1 MEGAQ
6 LWPQL
11 QALLNPAEVEEARR
25 IIGPS
30 LLESIVDAENECK
43 ALEEILDLFR
53 EQVNED
59 LAKLDAKPALPAP
72 PVLEYVEREIQFF
85 VTQLR
90 DRAVQHGLEP
100 DTMVRPQTPKEEN
113 VLKYVSRPGTAGSS
127 RPSTPGSGPM
137 SRPST
142 AGSRPSSRSSGSRP
156 GSARNLSSIINP
168 SKVSVASV
176 QDKGTLKQLRDAL
189 TEERDALI
197 QYAEDIRTWLDYE
210 HDEAHEKAKEKDS
223 RPPAL
228 ADMRE
233 YSGRLQSEFLAAD
246 PLAALVSSP
255 GSPGSAAGTASGLG
269 TASASP
275 NPKGP
280 ATLGPVRAVG
290 GAMGPPAAAVAI
302 DAPLGLGGREIPAA
316 VMSGAGLGAGTIGD
330 TEGFG
335 QAAAASSRRMG
346 RAAKLRTQVA
356 TARAEAGDAAATAT
370 ATATSTA
377 RIEAA

>member
-1 MEGAQ
+1 MEGAH

-30 LLESIVDAENECK
+30 LLESISDAENECK

-90 DRAVQHGLEP
+90 DRAVQHGLDP
-100 DTMVRPQTPKEEN
+100 DAMLRPQTPKEET
-113 VLKYVSRPGTAGSS
+113 VLRYVSRPGTAGSS

-168 SKVSVASV
+168 SKVSVATV
-176 QDKGTLKQLRDAL
+176 QDKGTLEQLRAAL

-210 HDEAHEKAKEKDS
+210 HDEAHEKTKEKDT

-228 ADMRE
+228 SDMRD
-233 YSGRLQSEFLAAD
+233 YSGRLQSEFLTPD
-246 PLAALVSSP
+246 PLAALVTQP
-255 GSPGSAAGTASGLG
+255 SPGSATAGAAMGAGSPKAS
-269 TASASP
+269 T
-275 NPKGP
+275 
-280 ATLGPVRAVG
+280 TLGPVRTAG
-290 GAMGPPAAAVAI
+290 GAMGPPAAAVSPLGQVRRANPAAAI
-302 DAPLGLGGREIPAA
+302 GGTGLGGCAIAE
-316 VMSGAGLGAGTIGD
+316 D
-330 TEGFG
+330 TEGFA

-346 RAAKLRTQVA
+346 RAAKLRTEVA
-356 TARAEAGDAAATAT
+356 TARVDGATPAVTAT
-370 ATATSTA
+370 ATASSA
-377 RIEAA
+377 AGIEAT

>member
-1 MEGAQ
+1 MEGAH

-30 LLESIVDAENECK
+30 LLESISDAENECK

-100 DTMVRPQTPKEEN
+100 DAMLRPQTPKEES
-113 VLKYVSRPGTAGSS
+113 VLRYVSRPGTAGSS

-168 SKVSVASV
+168 SKVSVAAV
-176 QDKGTLKQLRDAL
+176 QDKGTLEQLRAAL

-210 HDEAHEKAKEKDS
+210 HDEAHEKTKQVDT

-228 ADMRE
+228 SDMRE
-233 YSGRLQSEFLAAD
+233 YSGRLQSEFLTPD
-246 PLAALVSSP
+246 PLAALVSQPS
-255 GSPGSAAGTASGLG
+255 GSATAGGAMGAGAPKAS
-269 TASASP
+269 T
-275 NPKGP
+275 
-280 ATLGPVRAVG
+280 TLQPVRAPG
-290 GAMGPPAAAVAI
+290 GAMGPPAAAES
-302 DAPLGLGGREIPAA
+302 PLGRVGRTTPAAGLAGTGLGGCAIAE
-316 VMSGAGLGAGTIGD
+316 D
-330 TEGFG
+330 TEGFA

-346 RAAKLRTQVA
+346 RAAKLRTEVA
-356 TARAEAGDAAATAT
+356 TARVDGGTTPAATAT
-370 ATATSTA
+370 TAA
-377 RIEAA
+377 RSAAGIEAT

>member
-25 IIGPS
+25 VIGPS
-30 LLESIVDAENECK
+30 LLESISDAENECK

-90 DRAVQHGLEP
+90 DRAEQHGL
-100 DTMVRPQTPKEEN
+100 DADAMVRPRTAKEES

-142 AGSRPSSRSSGSRP
+142 AGSRPDSRSSGSRP

-168 SKVSVASV
+168 SKVSVAAV
-176 QDKGTLKQLRDAL
+176 QDKGTLEQLRAAL

-197 QYAEDIRTWLDYE
+197 QYAEEIRTWLDYE
-210 HDEAHEKAKEKDS
+210 HDEAHEKTKEKDT

-233 YSGRLQSEFLAAD
+233 YSGRLQSEFLTPD
-246 PLAALVSSP
+246 PLAALVRHAP
-255 GSPGSAAGTASGLG
+255 PDSATAGRAALG
-269 TASASP
+269 VASP
-275 NPKGP
+275 K
-280 ATLGPVRAVG
+280 ASTELGPVRAVG
-290 GAMGPPAAAVAI
+290 GPLGSPAPVAATDTSLVGAGRGKPAVAI
-302 DAPLGLGGREIPAA
+302 
-316 VMSGAGLGAGTIGD
+316 AGTALDGGMIAED
-330 TEGFG
+330 TEGFAS
-335 QAAAASSRRMG
+335 AAVISSRRMG

-356 TARAEAGDAAATAT
+356 TARAEAGAPTAT
-370 ATATSTA
+370 ATATGA
-377 RIEAA
+377 AGIEAT